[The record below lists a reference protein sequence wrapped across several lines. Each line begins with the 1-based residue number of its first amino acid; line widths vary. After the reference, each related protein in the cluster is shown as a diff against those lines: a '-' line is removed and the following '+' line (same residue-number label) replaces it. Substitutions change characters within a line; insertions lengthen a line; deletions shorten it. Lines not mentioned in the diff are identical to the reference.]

1 MNPKTEFY
9 FTNAE
14 KWEKEVRQLRKIIL
28 DCGLDEAPKW
38 GVACYMY
45 QQKNVVLIHD
55 FKDYCAILFP
65 KGVLLA
71 DPEGL
76 LIQQTENVQAA
87 RQMRFTS
94 LKQIID
100 LEATIKA
107 YVYEA
112 IEVERAG
119 LKVEMKTTADF
130 HVAEEFQQK
139 LDASPQLKA
148 AFESLTPGRQKG
160 YLLYFG
166 AAKQAKTR
174 EARVEK
180 CIPQILNGKGLEDE

>member
-9 FTNAE
+9 FQNAE
-14 KWEKEVRQLRKIIL
+14 KWEKEVRQLRTIVL
-28 DCGLDEAPKW
+28 ECGLDEAPKW

-45 QQKNVVLIHD
+45 HGKNVVLIHD
-55 FKDYCAILFP
+55 FKEYFALLFP

-87 RQMRFTS
+87 RQMRLTS
-94 LKQIID
+94 LKQVIE

-107 YVYEA
+107 YIYEA

-119 LKVEMKTTADF
+119 LKVDMKKTADF

-139 LDASPQLKA
+139 LDESPQLKS

-160 YLLYFG
+160 YLLYFS

-180 CIPQILNGKGLEDE
+180 YIPQILNGKGLEDE